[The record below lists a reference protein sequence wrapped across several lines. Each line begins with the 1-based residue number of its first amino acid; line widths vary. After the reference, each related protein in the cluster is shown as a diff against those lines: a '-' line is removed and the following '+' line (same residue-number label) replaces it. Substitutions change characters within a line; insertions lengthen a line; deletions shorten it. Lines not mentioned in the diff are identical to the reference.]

1 MKNRD
6 FEAVE
11 SEIQKEKAEALGRTG
26 DRLEQAL
33 QELKALQQ
41 ELSDLLVSAEK
52 CVREGRHRFSAEI
65 DRRRVEYARL
75 CEQARAWRHA
85 LIIQREAVGLWKHED
100 VDRQYPLPAPLPL
113 PTTRGPEGDP

>member
-1 MKNRD
+1 MKNHD

-26 DRLEQAL
+26 ERLEQAL
-33 QELKALQQ
+33 QKLQAFQQ
-41 ELSDLLVSAEK
+41 ELSDLLASAEK
-52 CVREGRHRFSAEI
+52 CVREGRDRFSAEI

-75 CEQARAWRHA
+75 CEQVKALRHA

-100 VDRQYPLPAPLPL
+100 VDRQYPLPASLPF
-113 PTTRGPEGDP
+113 PTTRGPEGAP